1 MLTVSLVNYRRLNS
15 GKMQKVETVGNKKK
29 KMGNESGTISHV
41 FKKKAGLRDL
51 RIPGICIVPTGVENR
66 LDLVYVKPRQL
77 HVFWLL
83 IVGAGVGGFAS
94 LIDS

>member
-51 RIPGICIVPTGVENR
+51 RIPGICIVPKQTGFSLRETSPTSRFLASNR
-66 LDLVYVKPRQL
+66 RSRSRRIRISYRQL
-77 HVFWLL
+77 N
-83 IVGAGVGGFAS
+83 A
-94 LIDS
+94 